1 MTDTNALLTLIEP
14 VVTARGF
21 ELVRLAMQGS
31 KQNPTL
37 QLMAEDPATG
47 QLTLEQCATLSRAV
61 SVVLDEADPI
71 ESEYRLEV
79 SSPGIDRP
87 LTRAKD
93 WTNWAGHQVRITLAA
108 PIDGRRKFDG
118 LVLGANDDAALVDV
132 PGQGETA
139 LPFAAI
145 EFAKLALTDQLIK
158 ATRPLSTEGADELDD
173 TQEED

>member
-14 VVTARGF
+14 AVTTRGF

-31 KQNPTL
+31 KLNPTL
-37 QLMAEDPATG
+37 QVMAEDPATG
-47 QLTLEQCATLSRAV
+47 QLTLEQCTSLSRAI
-61 SVVLDEADPI
+61 SVLLDEADPI

-93 WTNWAGHQVRITLAA
+93 WTNWAGHQVRITMTA

-118 LVLGANDDAALVDV
+118 IVIGTEADSALVDV
-132 PGQGETA
+132 PGQGKTA
-139 LPFAAI
+139 LPLAAI

-158 ATRPLSTEGADELDD
+158 ATRPLSVEGADELDE
-173 TQEED
+173 THEED